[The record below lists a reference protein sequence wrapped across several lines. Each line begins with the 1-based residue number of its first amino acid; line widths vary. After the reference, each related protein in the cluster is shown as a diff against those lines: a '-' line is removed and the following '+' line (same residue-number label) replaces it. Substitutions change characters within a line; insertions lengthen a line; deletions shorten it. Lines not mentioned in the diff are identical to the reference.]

1 MTIIYRAPSAARV
14 SRIAKGLS
22 LVPPG
27 VVGALAVKSSK
38 LVTLSFG
45 VKVAVSA
52 IATTQVAIPFAFYER
67 ALYKKSGGVA
77 IHICFKPST

>member
-27 VVGALAVKSSK
+27 VIGALAVKSSK
-38 LVTLSFG
+38 LATLSFG

-67 ALYKKSGGVA
+67 DFQKIVMIL
-77 IHICFKPST
+77 